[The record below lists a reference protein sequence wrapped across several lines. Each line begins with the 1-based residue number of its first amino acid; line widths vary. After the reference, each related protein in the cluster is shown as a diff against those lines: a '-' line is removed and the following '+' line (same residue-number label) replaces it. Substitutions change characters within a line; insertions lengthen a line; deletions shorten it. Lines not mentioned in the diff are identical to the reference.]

1 MTTTKQRKEALD
13 QVKMYQSND
22 WELKE
27 ETPEYFL
34 LKKNT
39 LSKSTS
45 MTRIVL
51 IGAPGSGKST
61 VGMALAAH
69 LQWPFVDTDSLI
81 ELKESK
87 KITDLFVD
95 NGEEYFRKVE
105 FETLEEVL
113 QEASAVISLGG
124 GAPISQSAQDAL
136 VSSKSTIVFLDVA
149 LATAA
154 PRVGFNR
161 DRPLLL
167 GNPRAQWQ
175 ALSDER
181 RPIYEKLATQSI
193 KVDDMTVDEIIAIIE
208 SNL

>member
-1 MTTTKQRKEALD
+1 
-13 QVKMYQSND
+13 
-22 WELKE
+22 
-27 ETPEYFL
+27 
-34 LKKNT
+34 
-39 LSKSTS
+39 

-69 LQWPFVDTDSLI
+69 LQWPFVDTDALI

-95 NGEEYFRKVE
+95 YGEEYFRAVE
-105 FETLEEVL
+105 FETLQEVL
-113 QEASAVISLGG
+113 QEPFAVISLGG
-124 GAPISQSAQDAL
+124 GAPIYQGAQAAL
-136 VSSKSTIVFLDVA
+136 LSSDSIIVFLDVS

-175 ALSDER
+175 ALSDQR
-181 RPIYEKLATQSI
+181 RPIYEKVATQSI

-208 SNL
+208 SMLS

>member
-1 MTTTKQRKEALD
+1 
-13 QVKMYQSND
+13 
-22 WELKE
+22 
-27 ETPEYFL
+27 
-34 LKKNT
+34 
-39 LSKSTS
+39 

-61 VGMALAAH
+61 VGVALAAH
-69 LQWPFVDTDSLI
+69 LQWPFVDTDALI

-95 NGEEYFRKVE
+95 NGEEYFRTVE
-105 FETLEEVL
+105 FETLKEVL
-113 QEASAVISLGG
+113 QESSAVISLGG
-124 GAPISQSAQDAL
+124 GAPISQRAQDVIL
-136 VSSKSTIVFLDVA
+136 SSDSTVVFLDVS

-175 ALSDER
+175 ALSDQR
-181 RPIYEKLATQSI
+181 RPTYEKLATQSI

-208 SNL
+208 SSLQ

>member
-1 MTTTKQRKEALD
+1 
-13 QVKMYQSND
+13 
-22 WELKE
+22 
-27 ETPEYFL
+27 
-34 LKKNT
+34 
-39 LSKSTS
+39 

-61 VGMALAAH
+61 VGVALAAH
-69 LQWPFVDTDSLI
+69 LQWPFVDTDALI
-81 ELKESK
+81 ELKESR

-95 NGEEYFRKVE
+95 HGEEYFRSVE
-105 FETLEEVL
+105 FETLKEVL
-113 QEASAVISLGG
+113 QETSAVISLGG
-124 GAPISQSAQDAL
+124 GAPISQPAQDAI
-136 VSSKSTIVFLDVA
+136 SSSNSTIVFLDVS

-175 ALSDER
+175 ALSDQR

-193 KVDDMTVDEIIAIIE
+193 KVYDITVDEIIAIIE
-208 SNL
+208 SNLQ

>member
-1 MTTTKQRKEALD
+1 
-13 QVKMYQSND
+13 
-22 WELKE
+22 
-27 ETPEYFL
+27 
-34 LKKNT
+34 
-39 LSKSTS
+39 

-61 VGMALAAH
+61 VGVALAAH
-69 LQWPFVDTDSLI
+69 LQWPFVDTDALI
-81 ELKESK
+81 EMKESK

-95 NGEEYFRKVE
+95 NGEEYFRNVE
-105 FETLEEVL
+105 FETLKEVL
-113 QEASAVISLGG
+113 EETSAVISLGG
-124 GAPISQSAQDAL
+124 GAPISQPAQDAL
-136 VSSKSTIVFLDVA
+136 VASDSTIVFLDVA

-175 ALSDER
+175 ALSDQR

-208 SNL
+208 SNLR

>member
-1 MTTTKQRKEALD
+1 
-13 QVKMYQSND
+13 
-22 WELKE
+22 
-27 ETPEYFL
+27 
-34 LKKNT
+34 
-39 LSKSTS
+39 

-61 VGMALAAH
+61 VGVALAAH
-69 LQWPFVDTDSLI
+69 LQWPFTDTDALI

-95 NGEEYFRKVE
+95 NGEEYFRGVE
-105 FETLEEVL
+105 FEVL
-113 QEASAVISLGG
+113 QEVLKQDSVVISLGG
-124 GAPISQSAQDAL
+124 GAPISSKAQDVLQA
-136 VSSKSTIVFLDVA
+136 SNSMIVFLDVS

-175 ALSDER
+175 ALSDQR

-193 KVDDMTVDEIIAIIE
+193 KVDDMTIDEIIAIIE
-208 SNL
+208 SSLS

>member
-1 MTTTKQRKEALD
+1 
-13 QVKMYQSND
+13 
-22 WELKE
+22 
-27 ETPEYFL
+27 
-34 LKKNT
+34 
-39 LSKSTS
+39 

-61 VGMALAAH
+61 VGIALAAH
-69 LQWPFVDTDSLI
+69 LQWPFVDTDALI

-95 NGEEYFRKVE
+95 NGEEYFRRVE
-105 FETLEEVL
+105 FETLKEVL
-113 QEASAVISLGG
+113 EETSAVISLGG
-124 GAPISQSAQDAL
+124 GAPISQPAQDAL
-136 VSSKSTIVFLDVA
+136 VASDSTIVFLDVA

-175 ALSDER
+175 ALSDQR

-208 SNL
+208 SNLR

>member
-1 MTTTKQRKEALD
+1 
-13 QVKMYQSND
+13 
-22 WELKE
+22 
-27 ETPEYFL
+27 
-34 LKKNT
+34 
-39 LSKSTS
+39 

-69 LQWPFVDTDSLI
+69 LQWPFVDTDALI

-95 NGEEYFRKVE
+95 NGEEYFRAIE
-105 FETLEEVL
+105 FETLQEVL
-113 QEASAVISLGG
+113 QEPSAVISLGG
-124 GAPISQSAQDAL
+124 GAPISQGAQAAL
-136 VSSKSTIVFLDVA
+136 LSSDSIIVFLDVS

-175 ALSDER
+175 ALSDQR
-181 RPIYEKLATQSI
+181 RPIYEKVATQSI

-208 SNL
+208 SMLP

>member
-1 MTTTKQRKEALD
+1 
-13 QVKMYQSND
+13 
-22 WELKE
+22 
-27 ETPEYFL
+27 
-34 LKKNT
+34 
-39 LSKSTS
+39 

-69 LQWPFVDTDSLI
+69 LQWPFVDTDALI
-81 ELKESK
+81 ELKEQR

-95 NGEEYFRKVE
+95 NGEEYFRAVE
-105 FETLEEVL
+105 FETVQEVL
-113 QEASAVISLGG
+113 QEPSAVISLGG
-124 GAPISQSAQDAL
+124 GAPISQQAQAAL
-136 VSSKSTIVFLDVA
+136 LSSDSMIVFLDVS

-175 ALSDER
+175 ALSDQR

-208 SNL
+208 SILS

>member
-1 MTTTKQRKEALD
+1 
-13 QVKMYQSND
+13 
-22 WELKE
+22 
-27 ETPEYFL
+27 
-34 LKKNT
+34 
-39 LSKSTS
+39 

-61 VGMALAAH
+61 VGVALASH
-69 LQWPFVDTDSLI
+69 LQWPFVDTDVLI
-81 ELKESK
+81 ELKQSK
-87 KITDLFVD
+87 KITDIFVED
-95 NGEEYFRKVE
+95 GEEYFRGIE
-105 FETLEEVL
+105 FETLQQVL
-113 QEASAVISLGG
+113 LKPSAVISLGG
-124 GAPISQSAQDAL
+124 GAPISQPAQDAL
-136 VSSKSTIVFLDVA
+136 LSSESIIVFLDVS

-193 KVDDMTVDEIIAIIE
+193 KVDDMAVDEIIAIIE
-208 SNL
+208 SIVS

>member
-1 MTTTKQRKEALD
+1 
-13 QVKMYQSND
+13 
-22 WELKE
+22 
-27 ETPEYFL
+27 
-34 LKKNT
+34 
-39 LSKSTS
+39 

-61 VGMALAAH
+61 VGVALAAH
-69 LQWPFVDTDSLI
+69 LQWPFVDTDALI

-95 NGEEYFRKVE
+95 NGEEYFRAVE
-105 FETLEEVL
+105 FETLQEVL
-113 QEASAVISLGG
+113 QETSAVISLGG
-124 GAPISQSAQDAL
+124 GAPISEGAQKVLLESD
-136 VSSKSTIVFLDVA
+136 SIIVFLDVS

-175 ALSDER
+175 ALSDQR
-181 RPIYEKLATQSI
+181 RPIYENLATQSI
-193 KVDDMTVDEIIAIIE
+193 KVDDMEVDEIIAIIE
-208 SNL
+208 STLS

>member
-1 MTTTKQRKEALD
+1 
-13 QVKMYQSND
+13 
-22 WELKE
+22 
-27 ETPEYFL
+27 
-34 LKKNT
+34 
-39 LSKSTS
+39 

-69 LQWPFVDTDSLI
+69 LQWPFVDTDALI

-95 NGEEYFRKVE
+95 DGEEYFRDVE
-105 FETLEEVL
+105 FATLQEVL
-113 QEASAVISLGG
+113 QEPSAVISLGG
-124 GAPISQSAQDAL
+124 GAPISQLAQTAL
-136 VSSKSTIVFLDVA
+136 VSSDSIIVFLDVS

-175 ALSDER
+175 ALSDQR
-181 RPIYEKLATQSI
+181 RPTYEKLATQSI

-208 SNL
+208 SNLQ

>member
-1 MTTTKQRKEALD
+1 
-13 QVKMYQSND
+13 
-22 WELKE
+22 
-27 ETPEYFL
+27 
-34 LKKNT
+34 
-39 LSKSTS
+39 

-61 VGMALAAH
+61 VGVALAAH
-69 LQWPFVDTDSLI
+69 LQWPFVDTDTLI

-87 KITDLFVD
+87 KITDLFVE
-95 NGEEYFRKVE
+95 NGEEYFRSAE
-105 FETLEEVL
+105 FETLKEVL
-113 QEASAVISLGG
+113 QEDSAVISLGG
-124 GAPISQSAQDAL
+124 GAPISIPAQEAL
-136 VSSKSTIVFLDVA
+136 SSSNSTIVFLDVS

-175 ALSDER
+175 ALSDQR

-208 SNL
+208 SNLQ

>member
-1 MTTTKQRKEALD
+1 
-13 QVKMYQSND
+13 
-22 WELKE
+22 
-27 ETPEYFL
+27 
-34 LKKNT
+34 
-39 LSKSTS
+39 

-51 IGAPGSGKST
+51 IGAPGIGNST
-61 VGMALAAH
+61 VGIALAAH
-69 LQWPFVDTDSLI
+69 LQWPFVDTDALI

-95 NGEEYFRKVE
+95 NGEEYFRAVE
-105 FETLEEVL
+105 FETLQEVL
-113 QEASAVISLGG
+113 QEPSAVISLGG
-124 GAPISQSAQDAL
+124 GAPISQGAQAAL
-136 VSSKSTIVFLDVA
+136 LSSDSVIVFLDVS

-175 ALSDER
+175 ALSDQR
-181 RPIYEKLATQSI
+181 RPIYEKVATQSI

-208 SNL
+208 SMLS

>member
-1 MTTTKQRKEALD
+1 
-13 QVKMYQSND
+13 
-22 WELKE
+22 
-27 ETPEYFL
+27 
-34 LKKNT
+34 
-39 LSKSTS
+39 

-61 VGMALAAH
+61 VGVALAAH

-87 KITDLFVD
+87 KITDLFVEK
-95 NGEEYFRKVE
+95 GEDYFRRVE
-105 FETLEEVL
+105 FETLLEVL
-113 QEASAVISLGG
+113 QETSAVISLGG
-124 GAPISQSAQDAL
+124 GAPISQPAQDAIL
-136 VSSKSTIVFLDVA
+136 FSNSTIVFLDVA

-175 ALSDER
+175 ALSDQR

-208 SNL
+208 SNLP